1 MSNTDMKKEL
11 NQILLEKMTQEY
23 ALFINRLIT
32 LSPEEIINASYEK
45 VFKEDILSIVSS
57 EVLELGYVKALLRE
71 NFPLEGCYQSWLK
84 EEVTYMEDLRSCME
98 KHAKSLEKK
107 VKK

>member
-1 MSNTDMKKEL
+1 MNNTDIEKEL
-11 NQILLEKMTQEY
+11 NQILLEIMTLEY
-23 ALFINRLIT
+23 ELFIKKLMA

-57 EVLELGYVKALLRE
+57 EDLDPEYVKALLRE

-84 EEVTYMEDLRSCME
+84 EDVAYVEDLRTCMGR
-98 KHAKSLEKK
+98 HAKSL
-107 VKK
+107 VK